1 MGLFYSSPSK
11 QNFFSIGRGLPL
23 PMRSPK
29 KSGEHTQTWFL
40 NLLNRI
46 RVLAQN
52 LAPGMKTHI
61 TRQKTGWGNA
71 LLYGMGQKY

>member
-1 MGLFYSSPSK
+1 MGLFYSSPLK
-11 QNFFSIGRGLPL
+11 RNFFRIGRGLPL

-46 RVLAQN
+46 RTLPS
-52 LAPGMKTHI
+52 LPAPGMKTHKFC
-61 TRQKTGWGNA
+61 TKHTPF
-71 LLYGMGQKY
+71 K